1 MAVNIHNLIASI
13 NPGVF
18 CEPFIEEEGKRVD
31 LREKVKK
38 LVKEKGYLAAAEVAK
53 PKESSAMDF
62 DERIPYISPFKLAG
76 IKNPIEKHYLSYD
89 SSGQNLE
96 PVYFWI
102 LDNLYQEYRDMK
114 KVDKLIDNFVSSPG
128 SGHFSE
134 MGLKATKMQEEEMKM
149 LGAANSVVKSILTL
163 IYDLKEFKIRLDLY
177 EELKS
182 SKSEEKN
189 SAMLSL
195 KQIWMDTV
203 DAKRGNTSIKALTL
217 GGQSYFVTL
226 IDAFMASDS
235 LKVVD
240 KLDLNDRVKRLL
252 QQRVGEFL
260 KWVEESEKELRKRY
274 EIERTYLKSQV
285 T

>member
-134 MGLKATKMQEEEMKM
+134 MGLK
-149 LGAANSVVKSILTL
+149 
-163 IYDLKEFKIRLDLY
+163 EFKIRLDLY